1 MTEDRRK
8 KTQHPRPKKS
18 GRPILRI
25 VATEEPRAPEKPQ
38 TQNRS
43 QGNSRFVD
51 MMKDY
56 CDQLDREIEL
66 YMNL

>member
-1 MTEDRRK
+1 MTEDRQK
-8 KTQHPRPKKS
+8 KTPPPRSKNS

-25 VATEEPRAPEKPQ
+25 VANEEPRAPERPQ
-38 TQNRS
+38 TGKRTE
-43 QGNSRFVD
+43 GKSRFVD